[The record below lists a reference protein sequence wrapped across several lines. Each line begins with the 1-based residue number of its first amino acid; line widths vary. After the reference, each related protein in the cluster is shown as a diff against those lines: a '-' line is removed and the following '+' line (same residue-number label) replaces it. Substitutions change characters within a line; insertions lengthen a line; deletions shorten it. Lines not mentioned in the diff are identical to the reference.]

1 MEIKL
6 EHVSKKYGRHTAV
19 NDVSITLSSGR
30 IYGLIG
36 PNGSGKSTTLKM
48 MAGLLF
54 PTSGFVKVD
63 EEQVTREMVRQT
75 AYLTELDMFYPHF
88 TVKDMVNFYQSQF
101 PDFQTEQAYK
111 LLNEM
116 QLNRMMVGLMKLSKG
131 DVLICGQSIT
141 KEYGKAIKHIG
152 AIVENPELYKFL
164 SGYKNLQQYARMVKG
179 VTKEKIDEVVEL
191 VGLTDRIHDKVKT
204 YSLGMRQR
212 LGLAQCLLH
221 DPKVLILDEPTNGL
235 DPAGIREIRD
245 HLKKLTRERGMA
257 VIVSSH
263 LLSEMELMCD
273 RIAILQKGKLI
284 DIQNV
289 KDENIDENDTYFF
302 QVEQPNE
309 AAAVLNQYDLLS
321 KTNGVEIKLAKDEV
335 PAVIELLVMQQ
346 IRIYEVKVIT
356 KSLEDRFLEMTGET
370 KEEVQHA

>member
-1 MEIKL
+1 MKTVL
-6 EHVSKKYGRHTAV
+6 ELKNVTKNIRVRTII
-19 NDVSITLSSGR
+19 DDLSFTIREGEVF
-30 IYGLIG
+30 GFLG
-36 PNGSGKSTTLKM
+36 PNGAGKTT
-48 MAGLLF
+48 
-54 PTSGFVKVD
+54 TI
-63 EEQVTREMVRQT
+63 
-75 AYLTELDMFYPHF
+75 
-88 TVKDMVNFYQSQF
+88 
-101 PDFQTEQAYK
+101 
-111 LLNEM
+111 
-116 QLNRMMVGLMKLSKG
+116 RMMVGLMKLSKG
-131 DVLICGQSIT
+131 DVLICGKSIT
-141 KEYGKAIKHIG
+141 KEYAKAIKHIG

-221 DPKVLILDEPTNGL
+221 DPKVLILDEPTNGF

-302 QVEQPNE
+302 QVERPNE
-309 AAAVLNQYDLLS
+309 AAVLNQYDLLS

-335 PAVIELLVMQQ
+335 PAVIELLVMRQ

>member
-1 MEIKL
+1 
-6 EHVSKKYGRHTAV
+6 
-19 NDVSITLSSGR
+19 
-30 IYGLIG
+30 
-36 PNGSGKSTTLKM
+36 
-48 MAGLLF
+48 
-54 PTSGFVKVD
+54 
-63 EEQVTREMVRQT
+63 
-75 AYLTELDMFYPHF
+75 
-88 TVKDMVNFYQSQF
+88 
-101 PDFQTEQAYK
+101 
-111 LLNEM
+111 
-116 QLNRMMVGLMKLSKG
+116 
-131 DVLICGQSIT
+131 
-141 KEYGKAIKHIG
+141 
-152 AIVENPELYKFL
+152 
-164 SGYKNLQQYARMVKG
+164 
-179 VTKEKIDEVVEL
+179 
-191 VGLTDRIHDKVKT
+191 
-204 YSLGMRQR
+204 
-212 LGLAQCLLH
+212 
-221 DPKVLILDEPTNGL
+221 
-235 DPAGIREIRD
+235 
-245 HLKKLTRERGMA
+245 MA

-289 KDENIDENDTYFF
+289 KNENIDENDTYFF